1 METSKAPP
9 ERIAN
14 RRVSDFT
21 DLETWQFAQRLRN
34 ELFRVVQSFP
44 PEERYSLA
52 SQIKR
57 AAISV
62 TANLAEGFGRY
73 SYQENIQFCR
83 QSRGS
88 LYELRDHLTT
98 TLDAG
103 YISEEKYLELDAQ
116 AIIAIRLVNGYI
128 RATKKLKSAPV
139 SKGDRE
145 KWTLKRSNWPNV
157 SIFHFHVSIFHDLQ
171 WLRREVSRSA

>member
-1 METSKAPP
+1 METSKAPA
-9 ERIAN
+9 ERIAS

-21 DLETWQFAQRLRN
+21 DLETRQFARRLRK

-98 TLDAG
+98 ALDAG

-116 AIIAIRLVNGYI
+116 AISAIRLVNGYI

-145 KWTLKRSNWPNV
+145 NGR
-157 SIFHFHVSIFHDLQ
+157 
-171 WLRREVSRSA
+171 

>member
-1 METSKAPP
+1 METGKAPS
-9 ERIAN
+9 ALASN

-21 DLETWQFAQRLRN
+21 DLETWQFARMLRK
-34 ELFRVVQSFP
+34 ELFRIVQSFP
-44 PEERYSLA
+44 QEERYSLV

-62 TANLAEGFGRY
+62 TANLAEGYGRF

-98 TLDAG
+98 ALDAE
-103 YISEEKYLELDAQ
+103 YISSEKYRELDAK
-116 AIIAIRLVNGYI
+116 AISAIRLVNGYI
-128 RATKKLKSAPV
+128 RATKNLKNSVGV
-139 SKGDRE
+139 SKRP
-145 KWTLKRSNWPNV
+145 L
-157 SIFHFHVSIFHDLQ
+157 
-171 WLRREVSRSA
+171 